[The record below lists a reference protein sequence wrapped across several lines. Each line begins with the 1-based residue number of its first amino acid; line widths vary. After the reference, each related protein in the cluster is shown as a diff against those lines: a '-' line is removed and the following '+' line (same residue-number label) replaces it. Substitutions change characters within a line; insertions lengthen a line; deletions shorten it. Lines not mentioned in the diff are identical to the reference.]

1 MEITAQM
8 VKELRERSGAGMM
21 ECKKALTQ
29 NNGDMDASIE
39 WLRKQGLAKADK
51 KADRVAAEGRIVLA
65 QDAGKGVLVE
75 INSETDFVAKD
86 ANFLGFADNVA
97 KAALGVADVEALKS
111 AAYASG
117 GTVEEARAA
126 VIAKVGEN
134 VQIRRMV
141 RIDSANTV
149 AGYLHGGRIGVLV
162 ELKGGS
168 ADLARGLAMH
178 IAAMN
183 PPHIAEKDVPAE
195 FIAKEKEIY
204 AAKAAES
211 GKPANIVEK
220 MVEGSL
226 RNLEALDR
234 RRHRLEAEQRYQQLL
249 LHQLERVESDEAI
262 ARELVAAPL
271 GDLAAGDAS
280 ELSRVLSDPRLRA
293 DLVVQAGDEL
303 RRRIDQLR
311 ASQSDALSAVYDLE
325 QDIEHAF
332 NPFWGPLFKEGTEN
346 SRFGEQVEDYACL
359 YTSRVSNFLAYS
371 PFQYFRSPRD
381 HLPHERVY

>member
-195 FIAKEKEIY
+195 FIAKEKEIEL
-204 AAKAAES
+204 AKMSEKDKSKPVEILEKIIS
-211 GKPANIVEK
+211 GKINKIINDVTLVGQPYVLDTNETVGNVLK
-220 MVEGSL
+220 KEGA
-226 RNLEALDR
+226 EVIAF
-234 RRHRLEAEQRYQQLL
+234 HRL
-249 LHQLERVESDEAI
+249 
-262 ARELVAAPL
+262 
-271 GDLAAGDAS
+271 
-280 ELSRVLSDPRLRA
+280 
-293 DLVVQAGDEL
+293 VVGEG
-303 RRRIDQLR
+303 
-311 ASQSDALSAVYDLE
+311 
-325 QDIEHAF
+325 IE
-332 NPFWGPLFKEGTEN
+332 KV
-346 SRFGEQVEDYACL
+346 VEDYAAE
-359 YTSRVSNFLAYS
+359 VMKQAGLA
-371 PFQYFRSPRD
+371 
-381 HLPHERVY
+381 